1 MVFDWLFEGQNAA
14 RLGEG
19 LLLTA
24 QIFLASVAASC
35 VLGTLFGLVLRSRNR
50 LIRFIGRFYLETIR
64 IVPILVWLFG
74 LYFGLSV
81 WTGIHIDGFWVCVW
95 VFTMW
100 GIAEMGDLV
109 RGALESIEK
118 HQVESGLALG
128 LSRGQVF
135 RYIELP
141 QSIRRVLP
149 GAVNLFTRM
158 IKTSSL
164 ASLIGVIEVVK
175 VGQQIIENSLL
186 TQPNASFWV
195 YGLIF
200 MLYFFCCWPLSLLAA
215 KLEQKWEH

>member
-24 QIFLASVAASC
+24 QISLASVAASC
-35 VLGTLFGLVLRSRNR
+35 VLGTLFGLVLRSRNQ

-109 RGALESIEK
+109 RGALESIE
-118 HQVESGLALG
+118 
-128 LSRGQVF
+128 
-135 RYIELP
+135 
-141 QSIRRVLP
+141 
-149 GAVNLFTRM
+149 NTR
-158 IKTSSL
+158 SNQAWHS
-164 ASLIGVIEVVK
+164 A
-175 VGQQIIENSLL
+175 
-186 TQPNASFWV
+186 
-195 YGLIF
+195 
-200 MLYFFCCWPLSLLAA
+200 
-215 KLEQKWEH
+215 

>member
-1 MVFDWLFEGQNAA
+1 
-14 RLGEG
+14 
-19 LLLTA
+19 
-24 QIFLASVAASC
+24 
-35 VLGTLFGLVLRSRNR
+35 
-50 LIRFIGRFYLETIR
+50 
-64 IVPILVWLFG
+64 
-74 LYFGLSV
+74 
-81 WTGIHIDGFWVCVW
+81 
-95 VFTMW
+95 
-100 GIAEMGDLV
+100 MGDLV

-118 HQVESGLALG
+118 HQVESGLAPG

-135 RYIELP
+135 RCIELP

-164 ASLIGVIEVVK
+164 AWLIGVIEVVK

-195 YGLIF
+195 YYLIF
-200 MLYFFCCWPLSLLAA
+200 MLYFFCCLPLSLLAA